1 MKTILPILLCLPL
14 STAFSQSPDP
24 SIIATQGGI
33 AKGASMSMSW
43 TIGDLVTGTAY
54 TDSSLYT
61 QGYQQPTLSVQE
73 LGPEDI
79 TGIQQ
84 INADATQA
92 LKATVFPNPFGSDIT
107 VTVDNQKRE
116 YYVEIFDPSGNLL
129 YRTLSSNPQENINLN
144 SLPVAQYL
152 LRIGL
157 SDAEPT
163 QVFRIV
169 KAH

>member
-1 MKTILPILLCLPL
+1 MKTILPLLFCLPL
-14 STAFSQSPDP
+14 STALSQSPDP
-24 SIIATQGGI
+24 TIISTQGGI
-33 AKGASMSMSW
+33 AKGSAMSMSW
-43 TIGDLVTGTAY
+43 TIGDLVTGTAM
-54 TDSSLYT
+54 TDGSLYT
-61 QGYQQPTLSVQE
+61 QGFQQPTLSVQE

-79 TGIQQ
+79 TGVEQ
-84 INADATQA
+84 INTDATQA

-129 YRTLSSNPQENINLN
+129 YRNLSSNPQESINLN
-144 SLPVAQYL
+144 ALPVSQYL

-157 SDAEPT
+157 TDSGPT
-163 QVFRIV
+163 QIFRIV

>member
-1 MKTILPILLCLPL
+1 MKTILPLLFCLPL
-14 STAFSQSPDP
+14 STALSQSPDP
-24 SIIATQGGI
+24 TIISTQGGI
-33 AKGASMSMSW
+33 AKGSAMSMSW
-43 TIGDLVTGTAY
+43 TIGDLVTGTAM
-54 TDSSLYT
+54 TDGSLYT
-61 QGYQQPTLSVQE
+61 QGFQQPTLSVQE

-79 TGIQQ
+79 TGVEQ
-84 INADATQA
+84 INTDATQA

-129 YRTLSSNPQENINLN
+129 YRNLSSNPQENINLN

-152 LRIGL
+152 LRIGI
-157 SDAEPT
+157 SDSGPT
-163 QVFRIV
+163 QIFRII